1 MTLLKGQRL
10 CTPTGQCLHLRWCS
24 WDISS
29 GTSGSSFHMY
39 GPDCLL
45 CKMGI
50 TTCFVHR
57 HGWKSNGQIFA
68 QQSLV
73 RLAYSFRL
81 NCIRKLITGSS
92 TARWERIAPIHHC
105 QLVLGQNWSGVL
117 SFLIYKG
124 KVGTGVLWACC
135 GFRNLELQ
143 VHNLQF
149 FLTFYLL
156 GFSSYLLFL
165 PQVDCNYFLSL
176 VLFKKIAKIPYG
188 LVIDY
193 DSYFRLF
200 FNLRL
205 MNLHLFLITKS

>member
-50 TTCFVHR
+50 TTCFVRR

-73 RLAYSFRL
+73 RLAYSFSL
-81 NCIRKLITGSS
+81 SCIRKLITGSS
-92 TARWERIAPIHHC
+92 TARWERIAHSPPATGVQI
-105 QLVLGQNWSGVL
+105 SEVL

-124 KVGTGVLWACC
+124 EVGTGVLWACC
-135 GFRNLELQ
+135 SFRNLELQ

-200 FNLRL
+200 LNLRL
-205 MNLHLFLITKS
+205 MNLYFFLITKS

>member
-1 MTLLKGQRL
+1 MFHPQIWVEIKWADI
-10 CTPTGQCLHLRWCS
+10 CTAASGKTCIFFQCCS
-24 WDISS
+24 LSH
-29 GTSGSSFHMY
+29 TH
-39 GPDCLL
+39 C
-45 CKMGI
+45 
-50 TTCFVHR
+50 
-57 HGWKSNGQIFA
+57 
-68 QQSLV
+68 SL
-73 RLAYSFRL
+73 S
-81 NCIRKLITGSS
+81 CMRKLITGSS
-92 TARWERIAPIHHC
+92 TAHWERIAHSPPATGVQI
-105 QLVLGQNWSGVL
+105 SEVL

-124 KVGTGVLWACC
+124 EVGTGVLWACC
-135 GFRNLELQ
+135 SFRNLELQ

>member
-1 MTLLKGQRL
+1 MFHPQIWVEIKWADI
-10 CTPTGQCLHLRWCS
+10 CTAASGKTCIFFQCCS
-24 WDISS
+24 LSH
-29 GTSGSSFHMY
+29 TH
-39 GPDCLL
+39 C
-45 CKMGI
+45 
-50 TTCFVHR
+50 
-57 HGWKSNGQIFA
+57 
-68 QQSLV
+68 SL
-73 RLAYSFRL
+73 S
-81 NCIRKLITGSS
+81 CMRKLITGSS

-105 QLVLGQNWSGVL
+105 QLVLGQTSGVL

-200 FNLRL
+200 LNLRL